1 MEKGRGDEKEDGGE
15 MRREGGMRRE
25 VGCGEMEGGMKVGQ
39 RDKMEERRSLWRS
52 READGVF
59 E

>member
-1 MEKGRGDEKEDGGE
+1 MEKGGDEREDGEG
-15 MRREGGMRRE
+15 MRMRRE
-25 VGCGEMEGGMKVGQ
+25 VGCGEMEGGMKAGQ

-52 READGVF
+52 READ